1 VLYIWIVLNY
11 CASKDLSLLRSR
23 KTHFVAGFVFEKD
36 AGMLQRRRGFQL
48 EMNGITALPINTAI
62 EIVPTT
68 IPNAEESIRS
78 SF

>member
-1 VLYIWIVLNY
+1 VPYILNL

-23 KTHFVAGFVFEKD
+23 ETHFVAGFVFGKD
-36 AGMLQRRRGFQL
+36 AGMLQQYRGFQL
-48 EMNGITALPINTAI
+48 KMNGIIAPPINTAI